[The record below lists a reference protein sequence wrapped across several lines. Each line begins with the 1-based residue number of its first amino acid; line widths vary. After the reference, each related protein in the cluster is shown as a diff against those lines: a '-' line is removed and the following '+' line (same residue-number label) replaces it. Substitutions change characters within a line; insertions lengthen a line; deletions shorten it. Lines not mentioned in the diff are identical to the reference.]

1 MNSEVRFYLSLFLR
15 RLPLF
20 ALVAVT
26 FAALGVAAAMMMPT
40 KYSAEALLLM
50 ESPQIPDQ
58 LAASTVQTNAREQLE
73 IIEQRLLTRANLI
86 EIADEF
92 NVFPNRAEMFPDDI
106 VDKMRRSTNFE
117 ITTGRDRATLFRVQ
131 FSGNDPVVT
140 AGVVNDYVTRI
151 LESSVEL
158 RTDRAEDTMDFFEA
172 EVTRLSQELERQSQ
186 RILEFKNANIDA
198 LPESANYRLSRQT
211 AMQDRLSQI
220 ERELTALQD
229 QRERAIMLYTASGG
243 SADQRIDTRSPA
255 RKELD
260 ALTEDLNKALSV
272 YSDQNPRVKVL
283 KARIAALEQT
293 VAGETA
299 QQPATTQETP
309 VSILDIQ
316 LSEID
321 GRSEALIIERDRI
334 TRDLDRI
341 SRTLAETP
349 ANAIALES
357 LERDYLNIQSQ
368 YNSAVSRMSTAATGE
383 RIELLSKGQR
393 ISVINNAAVPRRPAS
408 PNRPLIASAGVAAGL
423 GAGAALVLLLELLNK
438 SIRRPADLSN
448 ALGIVPIATLP
459 LVRTPGEV
467 VRRRAL
473 IAMLLVAA
481 AVGIPLALF
490 IVHVKIL
497 PLDLLLDRIIGML
510 PI

>member
-1 MNSEVRFYLSLFLR
+1 MNNDIRFYLSLFLR

-20 ALVAVT
+20 TLVAVT
-26 FAALGVAAAMMMPT
+26 FGAMGVAVAMLTPT
-40 KYSAEALLLM
+40 KYAAEALLLM

-86 EIADEF
+86 DIADEF

-106 VDKMRRSTNFE
+106 VEKMRKSTDFE
-117 ITTGRDRATLFRVQ
+117 ITTGRDRATLFRVK
-131 FSGNDPVVT
+131 FSSGDPVIT

-151 LESSVEL
+151 LESNVEL

-186 RILEFKNANIDA
+186 RILEFKNSNIDA
-198 LPESANYRLSRQT
+198 LPESMDYRLSRQT
-211 AMQDRLSQI
+211 AMQERLATI
-220 ERELTALQD
+220 ERDLTALQD

-243 SADQRIDTRSPA
+243 SVDQRADNRSSA
-255 RKELD
+255 KRELD
-260 ALTEDLNKALSV
+260 ALTNELDNALAI
-272 YSDQNPRVKVL
+272 YSEQNPRVKVL
-283 KARIAALEQT
+283 KSRIATLQQT
-293 VAGETA
+293 VDNEIADA
-299 QQPATTQETP
+299 PVVSNETP

-321 GRSEALIIERDRI
+321 GRSEALINERGRM
-334 TRDLDRI
+334 TRELDRLQ
-341 SRTLAETP
+341 RTLAETP

-357 LERDYLNIQSQ
+357 LERDYMNIQAQ
-368 YNSAVSRMSTAATGE
+368 YNSAVGRMSAAATGE

-393 ISVINNAAVPRRPAS
+393 ISVINSADVPRRPAS
-408 PNRPLIASAGVAAGL
+408 PNRPLIASAGIAAGL
-423 GAGAALVLLLELLNK
+423 GIGAALVLMLELLNK

-459 LVRTPGEV
+459 MVRTPAEI
-467 VRRRAL
+467 VRRRAM
-473 IAMLLVAA
+473 IATLLVVA
-481 AVGIPLALF
+481 AVGLPLALF
-490 IVHVKIL
+490 VIHVKVL
-497 PLDLLLDRIIGML
+497 PLDLLFDRLVGLL